1 MTTPNCLLYCHCAH
15 AKVVPD
21 ATKQAVLKAL
31 AESGRPFEA
40 IADVCEASAR
50 KDPALAR
57 LMAQPGLQM
66 IACHRRAVSWL
77 MHAAGT
83 ELPDNVTVHNMR
95 VSTADDIMR
104 ALDSRTEVV
113 S

>member
-1 MTTPNCLLYCHCAH
+1 
-15 AKVVPD
+15 VVPD

-40 IADVCEASAR
+40 MADVCEASAR
-50 KDPALAR
+50 KDPALAK
-57 LMAQPGLQM
+57 LMKQPGLQM
-66 IACHRRAVSWL
+66 IACHRRAVAWL

-83 ELPDNVTVHNMR
+83 ALPDEVPVHNMKT
-95 VSTADDIMR
+95 SSADDIMKS
-104 ALDSRTEVV
+104 LELKTEAA